1 MGIWVR
7 GSSAWASSV
16 VFRLVFLFCI
26 INFGLYFLLSLEFT
40 LGFFTSFLADEYV
53 QQEKDSKLSFS
64 RAYMK
69 CSDVFWKMASLKSRV
84 VDLIARNLRE
94 PKGLGGHFIR
104 VSFS

>member
-1 MGIWVR
+1 M
-7 GSSAWASSV
+7 
-16 VFRLVFLFCI
+16 FRLVFLFCI
-26 INFGLYFLLSLEFT
+26 LNFGLYFLLSLEFT
-40 LGFFTSFLADEYV
+40 LGFSLLSSRTNMFNKRKRA
-53 QQEKDSKLSFS
+53 KLSFS

-69 CSDVFWKMASLKSRV
+69 GSDVFWKMASLKSRV

>member
-1 MGIWVR
+1 MFNKR
-7 GSSAWASSV
+7 KRA
-16 VFRLVFLFCI
+16 
-26 INFGLYFLLSLEFT
+26 
-40 LGFFTSFLADEYV
+40 
-53 QQEKDSKLSFS
+53 KLSFS

-69 CSDVFWKMASLKSRV
+69 GSDVFWKMASLKSRV